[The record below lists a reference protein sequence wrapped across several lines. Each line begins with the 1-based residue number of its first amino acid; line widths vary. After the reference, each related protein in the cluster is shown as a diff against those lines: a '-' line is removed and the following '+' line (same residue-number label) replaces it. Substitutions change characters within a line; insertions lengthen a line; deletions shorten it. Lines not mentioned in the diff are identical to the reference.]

1 MTCSMVLCRH
11 QVEPGECTGT
21 TDVDME
27 HEAVE
32 DITTATSETFE
43 GLPSS
48 TKQEGDDKVSTTH
61 QP

>member
-1 MTCSMVLCRH
+1 MTCSMVLRRH
-11 QVEPGECTGT
+11 QVELVECTGT

-32 DITTATSETFE
+32 DITIASSETFE

-48 TKQEGDDKVSTTH
+48 TEGDDKASTTH

>member
-1 MTCSMVLCRH
+1 MVLRRH
-11 QVEPGECTGT
+11 QVELVECTGT

-32 DITTATSETFE
+32 DIKTASSETFE

-48 TKQEGDDKVSTTH
+48 TEGDDKASTTH

>member
-1 MTCSMVLCRH
+1 MTCSMVLRRH
-11 QVEPGECTGT
+11 QVELE
-21 TDVDME
+21 DME

-32 DITTATSETFE
+32 DITTASSETFE

-48 TKQEGDDKVSTTH
+48 TKKEGDDKASTTH

>member
-1 MTCSMVLCRH
+1 VTCSMVLRRH
-11 QVEPGECTGT
+11 QVELVECTGT

-32 DITTATSETFE
+32 DITTASSETFE

-48 TKQEGDDKVSTTH
+48 TKKEGDDKASTTH